1 MTLCQWASHFKNNFT
16 ITIIIMSIVIHH
28 HHPYLMLLHAIDLAS
43 RHRRSECRLLGV
55 GLDRGG
61 DLDGED
67 QMMVMVMVRMVMV
80 RIRGW

>member
-1 MTLCQWASHFKNNFT
+1 MTMCQCVSHFKNNFT
-16 ITIIIMSIVIHH
+16 IIIMSIIINH